1 VNALVRAYNQLWVGD
16 LVDGRIGRLS
26 QEVYTEYGTEIRR
39 SIVTQPFQNN
49 MESFVLPELELT
61 VESGVGNSDAMDPK
75 VGLERSTDGKIWSD
89 ARYRSIGKTG
99 EYNRR
104 VIWNRNGRA
113 SRFELFRFTM
123 SEPVKTVFIQMTA
136 DIVVTQ

>member
-1 VNALVRAYNQLWVGD
+1 
-16 LVDGRIGRLS
+16 
-26 QEVYTEYGTEIRR
+26 
-39 SIVTQPFQNN
+39 
-49 MESFVLPELELT
+49 MEPFVLPELELT
-61 VESGVGNSDAMDPK
+61 VESGVGNSAAEDPM
-75 VGLERSTDGKIWSD
+75 VGMERSTDAKIWSD
-89 ARYRSIGKTG
+89 ARYRKIGKIG

-123 SEPVKTVFIQMTA
+123 SEPVKPVFIQMTA